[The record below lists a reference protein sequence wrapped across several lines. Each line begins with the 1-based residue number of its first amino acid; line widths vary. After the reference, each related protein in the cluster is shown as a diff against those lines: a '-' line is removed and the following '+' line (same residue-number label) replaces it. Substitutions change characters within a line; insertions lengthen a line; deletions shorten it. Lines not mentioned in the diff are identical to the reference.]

1 MFKRN
6 FFCPLLCG
14 STYNNLKEH
23 LIFCT
28 NKNLLG
34 KYYFQCPYNSNHIIG
49 KRIYDL
55 HIQHCPEL
63 KKKKNEGEKH
73 INLSKLSLNNKNNNQ
88 MNKSLSNYDLLNDLD
103 EFKINSKF
111 SKVKESK
118 KEIELKEYEKKV
130 KTQKLKNKKEEKKLE
145 NLNNIFFY
153 EKISSMKNIFIL
165 DNLYKKKNNKDEIY
179 SVSTNKTDASDYS
192 EDSFKKMNKS
202 NKKKVTFGRM
212 IKVIVFKKKED
223 NIKLNKNQK
232 ISTDGQ
238 YLTETYMKFL

>member
-1 MFKRN
+1 
-6 FFCPLLCG
+6 
-14 STYNNLKEH
+14 
-23 LIFCT
+23 
-28 NKNLLG
+28 
-34 KYYFQCPYNSNHIIG
+34 
-49 KRIYDL
+49 
-55 HIQHCPEL
+55 
-63 KKKKNEGEKH
+63 
-73 INLSKLSLNNKNNNQ
+73 
-88 MNKSLSNYDLLNDLD
+88 
-103 EFKINSKF
+103 
-111 SKVKESK
+111 
-118 KEIELKEYEKKV
+118 
-130 KTQKLKNKKEEKKLE
+130 
-145 NLNNIFFY
+145 
-153 EKISSMKNIFIL
+153 MKNIFIL